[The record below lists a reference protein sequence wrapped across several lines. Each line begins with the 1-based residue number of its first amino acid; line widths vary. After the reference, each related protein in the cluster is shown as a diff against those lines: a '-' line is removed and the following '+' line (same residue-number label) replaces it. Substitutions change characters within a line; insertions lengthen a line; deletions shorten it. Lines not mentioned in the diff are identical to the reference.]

1 MSILTFSV
9 IALWLVMFLVLAA
22 LFALA
27 RQVGILYE
35 RVTPVGAMISNNGPE
50 IGAQAPSLE
59 LANLNGQ
66 AITLGGATGRSQ
78 LVFFLSPTCPI
89 CKALIPALR
98 DIAKSERDWVDVI
111 LASDGKEAAHRAMIS
126 SENLGNFPYALS
138 SELGVAFKV
147 AKLPFA
153 VVIDASGIVRAK
165 GLVNNREQ
173 LESLFNAIETGH
185 PSIQNFQDEASAIAL
200 QPSN

>member
-126 SENLGNFPYALS
+126 SENWNVA
-138 SELGVAFKV
+138 SEK
-147 AKLPFA
+147 PF
-153 VVIDASGIVRAK
+153 
-165 GLVNNREQ
+165 
-173 LESLFNAIETGH
+173 LFNAIETGH